1 MKNNFIPKDDLDEK
15 FKDDPFYGFDENE
28 RLHIGYY
35 TNVNLTSNTFKTAR
49 QLKEENPKLFAETYK
64 LAEPANV

>member
-1 MKNNFIPKDDLDEK
+1 MKNKTPVLDSLDEK
-15 FKDDPFYGFDENE
+15 FKDDPYYGFTEEE

-35 TNVNLTSNTFKTAR
+35 TNVNLTPHTFKTAR

-64 LAEPANV
+64 LAESANA